1 MLFHSV
7 KGISIQGDKSN
18 RDRRVVLREV
28 TRSVKDVEPAV
39 KHTDD
44 EGNSDECN
52 TTESVDSEP
61 VREKVPEALN
71 KTFSDRIS
79 KTEAIQWHLDRKQL
93 SSTPLF
99 PTYQQQDVLQAKGL
113 DKEKQAASTG
123 PSDPKKTRLCK
134 NCGQLMKGHPKSHC
148 PQELLDKHS

>member
-1 MLFHSV
+1 M
-7 KGISIQGDKSN
+7 
-18 RDRRVVLREV
+18 VLSCE
-28 TRSVKDVEPAV
+28 
-39 KHTDD
+39 
-44 EGNSDECN
+44 
-52 TTESVDSEP
+52 ESMDNIFKKYK
-61 VREKVPEALN
+61 EKVPEALN

-79 KTEAIQWHLDRKQL
+79 KTEAIQRHLDRKQL

-134 NCGQLMKGHPKSHC
+134 NCGQPMKGHPKVIVHKNYLTNILSR
-148 PQELLDKHS
+148 PTLKY